1 MCDPKAA
8 KMRLDLNSNVSRG
21 TLLQMS
27 RMLPHQHTSLK
38 AWDSS
43 SEEEEDLPP
52 PPTQEPLHTLDTL
65 IQLRETLQAAT
76 GGVEKKKKR
85 EIEIPVTTQGDP
97 ALFKMAYTL
106 GYEAGLDK
114 RDPEK
119 PCATCAERRRKN
131 RIAAAE
137 QRKRQREAEENDS

>member
-8 KMRLDLNSNVSRG
+8 KMRLDLNSGGPQGS
-21 TLLQMS
+21 LLQMS
-27 RMLPHQHTSLK
+27 RMLPRQPNRG
-38 AWDSS
+38 WDSSS
-43 SEEEEDLPP
+43 SEEEEELPP
-52 PPTQEPLHTLDTL
+52 PPPEPLHSLNTL
-65 IQLRETLQAAT
+65 IQLRETLQAAS
-76 GGVEKKKKR
+76 GVVEKKKKR

-137 QRKRQREAEENDS
+137 QRKRLREAEENDN